1 MSAAPAA
8 TLIRV
13 RPAATPAW
21 DPSITWAGTMPQARF
36 PGARREPGGVVRVL
50 REDPDL
56 LRDVGDATAHAAREA
71 AIAPALTLS
80 PGAWRPPRD
89 PERFSRHLGLLLLSG
104 LIMRTIEL
112 AGAESPELIGAGDLI
127 RPWDDHEGEVAS
139 VAFASVFTV
148 LTPVRFA
155 VLDEAFCRTICRW
168 PTVVSALVGRTVQ
181 RTRWNS
187 VHLALSRLQRI
198 DSRLLLLLWHL
209 ADRWGRV
216 RRDGVE
222 LPVRLTHAQL
232 AKLVGAQRPSVTVA
246 LRGLAE
252 SGRVVRA
259 PGGGWLLT
267 GGPPEEAMRLAG
279 RRDRPALLA
288 SADD

>member
-1 MSAAPAA
+1 
-8 TLIRV
+8 
-13 RPAATPAW
+13 
-21 DPSITWAGTMPQARF
+21 MPQARSSR
-36 PGARREPGGVVRVL
+36 ARRDPGGVVRVL

-56 LRDVGDATAHAAREA
+56 LRDVGDAAAREA
-71 AIAPALTLS
+71 RRGGDRPRPHAQ
-80 PGAWRPPRD
+80 PGAWEPPRD
-89 PERFSRHLGLLLLSG
+89 AERFNRHLGLLLLSG
-104 LIMRTIEL
+104 LIMRTVQI

-139 VAFASVFTV
+139 VAFVSVFAV
-148 LTPVRFA
+148 LTPVRVA
-155 VLDEAFCRTICRW
+155 ILDEAFCRTICRW
-168 PTVVSALVGRTVQ
+168 PRVVSALVGRTVQ

-209 ADRWGRV
+209 ADRWGHV

-252 SGRVVRA
+252 SGRVVR
-259 PGGGWLLT
+259 
-267 GGPPEEAMRLAG
+267 GPTKAG
-279 RRDRPALLA
+279 C
-288 SADD
+288 